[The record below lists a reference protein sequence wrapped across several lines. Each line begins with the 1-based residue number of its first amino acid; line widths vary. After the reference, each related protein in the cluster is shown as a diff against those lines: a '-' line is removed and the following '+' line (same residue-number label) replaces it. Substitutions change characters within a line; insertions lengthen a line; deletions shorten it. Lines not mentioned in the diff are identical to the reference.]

1 MGLVFSIT
9 FCALFFKESNF
20 SYYIF
25 LTDQINSLTDSTSED
40 IGQYIYNNY
49 LLSGLWRHKF

>member
-20 SYYIF
+20 LYYIF
-25 LTDQINSLTDSTSED
+25 LTDQINSLTDCTSED
-40 IGQYIYNNY
+40 IRQYMYNNY
-49 LLSGLWRHKF
+49 LLSSLWRQKF